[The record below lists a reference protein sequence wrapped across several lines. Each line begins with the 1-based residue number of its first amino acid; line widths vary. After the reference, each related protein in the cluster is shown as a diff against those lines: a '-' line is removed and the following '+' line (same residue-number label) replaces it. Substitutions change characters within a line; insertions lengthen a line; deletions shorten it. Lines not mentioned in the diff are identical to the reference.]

1 MLAVKSRQDSCL
13 ISKIK
18 NNLGRSIKKVKN
30 LERTM
35 ISENVLF
42 ILLPNFSIKNSN
54 FILGE
59 FVNLVT
65 KSYSQNIFYSRFDDK
80 SFYERKEFLFW

>member
-1 MLAVKSRQDSCL
+1 
-13 ISKIK
+13 
-18 NNLGRSIKKVKN
+18 
-30 LERTM
+30 M

-80 SFYERKEFLFW
+80 SFYERNEFLFW